1 MDQLARRAGRRI
13 EWIGAGHT
21 QRWALSAAVHEMQR
35 RGEVRIVGAPAWSQ
49 EAGEWQMMVER
60 LRDPAPAWRRPVT
73 IAIIIIMTLGSL
85 IGAGWWL
92 LASLAALP
100 AAITLGVILL
110 GFLYL
115 VAAGQHRG
123 RQDSVSVSVNVLVKR
138 R

>member
-1 MDQLARRAGRRI
+1 MDQLQTKGEVEVIRRVAWDQTHQDWACWVRRI
-13 EWIGAGHT
+13 K
-21 QRWALSAAVHEMQR
+21 
-35 RGEVRIVGAPAWSQ
+35 PA
-49 EAGEWQMMVER
+49 
-60 LRDPAPAWRRPVT
+60 APAWRRPVT
-73 IAIIIIMTLGSL
+73 IASIIIMTLGSL

-123 RQDSVSVSVNVLVKR
+123 RQDSVSVNVSVLVKR